1 MQMQNINGLGS
12 KSGFLFGNIGIEN
25 TYINVT
31 NSGNFF
37 NSVRNINIH
46 NLSNRTSVFMRDRM
60 SNEIRRVFKFAKK
73 AVFFAYCH
81 PIIAL
86 SSAAAFYVITRPCI
100 RNFLIETAS
109 NIISFCALYLMKLKL
124 ACDIKDCIISSV
136 AFFVLKCLQYVIDYD
151 ANIDVKIAGNSDSL
165 FFKILTAVGDV
176 YRFLS
181 SESKTGIVLASTVN
195 KLCETVVNEVE
206 NAFVLCVE
214 RCIIDLVIIFL
225 IKFMPTIMKFC
236 ISCLPFLARNDNGEV
251 SKPNVTL
258 EKAEKDS
265 ATVIKPKVTSES
277 MMMAVK

>member
-1 MQMQNINGLGS
+1 MQNINRLGG
-12 KSGFLFGNIGIEN
+12 KSDFLFGNIGIEN

-37 NSVRNINIH
+37 NSVRNINIPD
-46 NLSNRTSVFMRDRM
+46 LSNRTSVFMKDRM

-73 AVFFAYCH
+73 AALFAYCH
-81 PIIAL
+81 PIFAL
-86 SSAAAFYVITRPCI
+86 SSAAGFYVITRPCI

-136 AFFVLKCLQYVIDYD
+136 AFFVLKCLQYVIDCD
-151 ANIDVKIAGNSDSL
+151 ANIDVKIAGSSDGL

-176 YRFLS
+176 YKFLS
-181 SESKTGIVLASTVN
+181 SESKAGTVLASAVN

-206 NAFVLCVE
+206 NAFILCVE

-225 IKFMPTIMKFC
+225 IKFMPTIMKSC
-236 ISCLPFLARNDNGEV
+236 ISCLPFLAKNDNDEV
-251 SKPNVTL
+251 SKQNVAL
-258 EKAEKDS
+258 ESVGKDS
-265 ATVIKPKVTSES
+265 VAAIKPKVIS
-277 MMMAVK
+277 